1 MIKQLLSFFRKQQ
14 LDADLDA
21 EMSAHLEM
29 AIADN
34 LRRGMSED
42 EARRQALIR
51 FGGVTQAK
59 ETQREARGLSW
70 LDVLQQ
76 DLHFAFRTLAHDRGF
91 TAIAVM
97 RLLGLAGRLG
107 ANVAVISVVNR
118 ISAAAAAI
126 GRIRSNWF
134 AFSPRTP
141 KVANLP

>member
-1 MIKQLLSFFRKQQ
+1 VIKQLLSFFRKQQ

-59 ETQREARGLSW
+59 ETQREARGLPW

-76 DLHFAFRTLAHDRGF
+76 DLHFAFRTLAHD
-91 TAIAVM
+91 
-97 RLLGLAGRLG
+97 
-107 ANVAVISVVNR
+107 SV
-118 ISAAAAAI
+118 
-126 GRIRSNWF
+126 W
-134 AFSPRTP
+134 
-141 KVANLP
+141 